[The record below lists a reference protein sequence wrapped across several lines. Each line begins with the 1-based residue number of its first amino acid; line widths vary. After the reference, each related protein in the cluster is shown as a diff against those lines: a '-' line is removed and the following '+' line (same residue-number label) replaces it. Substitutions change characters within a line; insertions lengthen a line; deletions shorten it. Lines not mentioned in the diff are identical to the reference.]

1 MKKAHA
7 PLTLLS
13 DNYMKASQIHETFAS
28 EIKGIEGREW
38 GNGYKKTKPA
48 KNNGAAPVNVE
59 SPKGNT
65 QQLHKGNNK

>member
-1 MKKAHA
+1 MA
-7 PLTLLS
+7 
-13 DNYMKASQIHETFAS
+13 DRMKASQIHETFAS

-38 GNGYKKTKPA
+38 GNGYQKPKAA

>member
-1 MKKAHA
+1 MR
-7 PLTLLS
+7 
-13 DNYMKASQIHETFAS
+13 ASQIHETLEK
-28 EIKGIEGREW
+28 EIQGIEGREW
-38 GNGYKKTKPA
+38 GNGYKKPA

>member
-1 MKKAHA
+1 
-7 PLTLLS
+7 
-13 DNYMKASQIHETFAS
+13 MKASQIHETFAS

-59 SPKGNT
+59 SPKGD
-65 QQLHKGNNK
+65 QINKKNKNKV